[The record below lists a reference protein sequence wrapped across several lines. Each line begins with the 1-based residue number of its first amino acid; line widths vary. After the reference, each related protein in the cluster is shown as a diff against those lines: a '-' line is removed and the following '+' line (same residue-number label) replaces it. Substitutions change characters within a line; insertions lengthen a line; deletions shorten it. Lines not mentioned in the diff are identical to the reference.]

1 MEVSKAFKIIKLKR
15 GSSSKPRFTKSDGFF
30 HMKSLLKSLCLM
42 VKSLFHVLYPAK
54 KGRYNQHGVTTF
66 CSTIWRCPKMIVAP
80 NHPFVDRIFHEIKL
94 VIFTIYFGLPNGY
107 PMVSLT
113 HLDARIGSSW
123 WIEGQKSNRRA
134 GERWWNWWNTGPKR
148 DRKTTLWWS
157 WEIHGFVSSYIY
169 ISLHI

>member
-94 VIFTIYFGLPNGY
+94 VILPFILGFQMGTLWY
-107 PMVSLT
+107 PWLIWTPGSALHDELRVKKVT
-113 HLDARIGSSW
+113 AVPGRGGEIG
-123 WIEGQKSNRRA
+123 ETQGQKETEKLLYDDH
-134 GERWWNWWNTGPKR
+134 ERFMG
-148 DRKTTLWWS
+148 S
-157 WEIHGFVSSYIY
+157 
-169 ISLHI
+169 